1 MAAGWR
7 RGWTRTTGSGKK
19 YGNAKAEID
28 GEIFDSRKEAR
39 RYLWLKYQLDNGKI
53 SDLQRQVHFELIPAQ
68 REPDTVGPR
77 GGVRKGKTIELA
89 CEYVADFVYKDKDGL
104 TVVEDTKGMRTR
116 DYVIKRKLMLYVH
129 GIRIREM

>member
-19 YGNAKAEID
+19 YGNAKSEVD
-28 GEIFDSRKEAR
+28 GEVFDSRKEAR

-116 DYVIKRKLMLYVH
+116 DYVIKRKLMLHVH
-129 GIRIREM
+129 GIRIREI